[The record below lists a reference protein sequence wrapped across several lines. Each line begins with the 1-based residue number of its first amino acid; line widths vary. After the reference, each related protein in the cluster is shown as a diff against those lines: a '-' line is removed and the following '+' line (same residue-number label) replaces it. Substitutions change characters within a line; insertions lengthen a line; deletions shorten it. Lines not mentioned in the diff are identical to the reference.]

1 MCTLAKPIVDGIE
14 DDLHGQAQV
23 LRIDLL
29 SGVGRETASQFGVKA
44 VPTTLVFDGSG
55 QLVLRDMGMPD
66 AAAIKAA
73 VREALAQQNL
83 SGENRGS

>member
-14 DDLHGQAQV
+14 DDLRGQAQV

-29 SGVGRETASQFGVKA
+29 SGVGRATASQFEVKV

-55 QLVLRDMGMPD
+55 QLVLREVGMPD
-66 AAAIKAA
+66 AGKIKAA
-73 VREALAQQNL
+73 VRKALAQQNPA
-83 SGENRGS
+83 SENRGP